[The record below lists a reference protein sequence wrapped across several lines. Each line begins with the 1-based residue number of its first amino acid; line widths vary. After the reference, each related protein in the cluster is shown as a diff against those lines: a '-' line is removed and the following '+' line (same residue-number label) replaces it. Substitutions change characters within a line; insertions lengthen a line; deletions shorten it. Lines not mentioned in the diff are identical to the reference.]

1 MAHIVEI
8 HSAKASSV
16 DGMLIDFDLTLDLD
30 GEETRTWYTF
40 SPDDTAPVALD
51 LAAFIVANPSYP
63 VAAYEPP
70 PAVIPDLAP
79 YQFRAMLKLSGKQDD
94 LYAFIEALPEPAK
107 TIAQSK
113 LEFSLVFKRDNDLVL
128 AAKDALDLS
137 DEELNTLWLQ
147 ASEI

>member
-1 MAHIVEI
+1 MIYT
-8 HSAKASSV
+8 SAIYANAEHTQV
-16 DGMLIDFDLTLDLD
+16 TGTDAGGRTETVPADFTLF
-30 GEETRTWYTF
+30 RQ
-40 SPDDTAPVALD
+40 PDDGPVG
-51 LAAFIVANPSYP
+51 FVNNGGVIG
-63 VAAYEPP
+63 AYVEPP
-70 PAVIPDLAP
+70 AQAPDLAP

-137 DEELNTLWLQ
+137 DEELDTLWLQ